1 MKGKQ
6 WILAAM
12 AAAALVMPLSSYAA
26 AAPQASPA
34 AVTQKAQVPA
44 PAYADSTL
52 QATRY
57 GLLQGAQEGDD
68 FVWRGV
74 PYGQAERWKTPED
87 PSSWTDVRDALK
99 TGPMGTQ
106 ETAKGVK
113 GAESCLNL
121 DIFRPATKEQNLP
134 VLYFIHGG
142 NNQNGAADQVNLSQF
157 AKRANVV
164 AVSINYRLGALGYNP
179 LPAVHHGTKVESSGN
194 YGFLDALQ
202 GLDWVKENIANFGGN
217 PDNITVS
224 GFSSGGRDVMAL
236 LISPEAKGKFQ
247 KAISFSGGMTT
258 SDPSWAIG
266 IYAKAFAPLVVA
278 DGVKPNEKEAIA
290 WLKKD
295 TPEVAKYLNG
305 LQAERIATAFGHAGI
320 RMAAFPHLFTDGT
333 VLPKDGF
340 KTKKWNEVPLIMTT
354 GTDEFSL
361 YTRINPYFAP
371 SVKDKTVFTDE
382 KKYAEF
388 TFSKKYGSEMYRL
401 FNAEASA
408 EQMLDRYKAPIYT
421 MTIAYGNN
429 PELVG
434 PETASLSGS
443 VHGIWIPF
451 VTGYATST
459 TASYPKG
466 SFDNPGALDLTRKV
480 QQYIGNFMW
489 DGNPN
494 GQGLPTWNQWTSTKT
509 GPSNLV
515 VNADG
520 EKANIQMTDTRSS
533 YDEVFKEM
541 EADKTVD
548 KKDKEAIIHNVLN
561 GRWWSKPLDQH
572 FGTKTK

>member
-6 WILAAM
+6 WIPAAM

-74 PYGQAERWKTPED
+74 PYGQAERWKTPEN
-87 PSSWTDVRDALK
+87 PSSWTGVRDALK

-113 GAESCLNL
+113 GVESCLNL

-134 VLYFIHGG
+134 VLYFIH
-142 NNQNGAADQVNLSQF
+142 
-157 AKRANVV
+157 
-164 AVSINYRLGALGYNP
+164 
-179 LPAVHHGTKVESSGN
+179 
-194 YGFLDALQ
+194 
-202 GLDWVKENIANFGGN
+202 GGN

-361 YTRINPYFAP
+361 YTRINPYFTP

-434 PETASLSGS
+434 PETAFLSGS

>member
-1 MKGKQ
+1 
-6 WILAAM
+6 
-12 AAAALVMPLSSYAA
+12 
-26 AAPQASPA
+26 
-34 AVTQKAQVPA
+34 
-44 PAYADSTL
+44 
-52 QATRY
+52 
-57 GLLQGAQEGDD
+57 
-68 FVWRGV
+68 
-74 PYGQAERWKTPED
+74 
-87 PSSWTDVRDALK
+87 
-99 TGPMGTQ
+99 
-106 ETAKGVK
+106 
-113 GAESCLNL
+113 
-121 DIFRPATKEQNLP
+121 
-134 VLYFIHGG
+134 
-142 NNQNGAADQVNLSQF
+142 
-157 AKRANVV
+157 
-164 AVSINYRLGALGYNP
+164 
-179 LPAVHHGTKVESSGN
+179 
-194 YGFLDALQ
+194 
-202 GLDWVKENIANFGGN
+202 
-217 PDNITVS
+217 
-224 GFSSGGRDVMAL
+224 
-236 LISPEAKGKFQ
+236 
-247 KAISFSGGMTT
+247 
-258 SDPSWAIG
+258 
-266 IYAKAFAPLVVA
+266 
-278 DGVKPNEKEAIA
+278 
-290 WLKKD
+290 
-295 TPEVAKYLNG
+295 
-305 LQAERIATAFGHAGI
+305 
-320 RMAAFPHLFTDGT
+320 MAAFPHLFTDGT

-354 GTDEFSL
+354 GTDEFSP

-434 PETASLSGS
+434 PETAFLSGS

-520 EKANIQMTDTRSS
+520 EKANIQMTDTRFS

>member
-1 MKGKQ
+1 M
-6 WILAAM
+6 
-12 AAAALVMPLSSYAA
+12 
-26 AAPQASPA
+26 
-34 AVTQKAQVPA
+34 
-44 PAYADSTL
+44 
-52 QATRY
+52 
-57 GLLQGAQEGDD
+57 
-68 FVWRGV
+68 
-74 PYGQAERWKTPED
+74 
-87 PSSWTDVRDALK
+87 RDALK

-113 GAESCLNL
+113 GVESCLNL

-142 NNQNGAADQVNLSQF
+142 NNQNGAANQVNLSQF

-164 AVSINYRLGALGYNP
+164 VVSINYRLGALGYNP

-202 GLDWVKENIANFGGN
+202 GL
-217 PDNITVS
+217 
-224 GFSSGGRDVMAL
+224 
-236 LISPEAKGKFQ
+236 
-247 KAISFSGGMTT
+247 
-258 SDPSWAIG
+258 
-266 IYAKAFAPLVVA
+266 
-278 DGVKPNEKEAIA
+278 
-290 WLKKD
+290 
-295 TPEVAKYLNG
+295 
-305 LQAERIATAFGHAGI
+305 
-320 RMAAFPHLFTDGT
+320 DGT

-434 PETASLSGS
+434 PETAFLSGS